1 MLGNTALYSLG
12 EEVDS
17 PLFLLGRRLSI
28 YPARQVASES
38 VPCGLS
44 DAWSSLPLKKL
55 TVLNYLPEAR
65 LDAARKE
72 GEGGAMAIKQQRDIE
87 KYLVERVGQEAARE
101 LVARQSEL
109 LEKLIAGTSGKS
121 KKQMETLEQT
131 ILPRV
136 ALFKALEEQ
145 VSSSEEVT
153 ELMRGYMMDVVA
165 AQKHAF
171 TAGMQV
177 VPGFF
182 DIYKCVF
189 LRVMGTSD
197 LWESTQ
203 SHGRDFFDARITKC
217 LWHDACVENG
227 CPELCPLFCD
237 VDDVN
242 YGGLRKMGFSRTK
255 TLGYGGDCCDFHFY
269 RKG

>member
-1 MLGNTALYSLG
+1 MGVFPAFSSRRVAGDLIRAAGGPGAVSG
-12 EEVDS
+12 DARA
-17 PLFLLGRRLSI
+17 PGFLL
-28 YPARQVASES
+28 
-38 VPCGLS
+38 
-44 DAWSSLPLKKL
+44 LKKL
-55 TVLNYLPEAR
+55 TVLNYLTEAR
-65 LDAARKE
+65 LDATRKE
-72 GEGGAMAIKQQRDIE
+72 GEGGAMAIKQQGDIE
-87 KYLVERVGQEAARE
+87 KYLVEHLRQGTASE
-101 LVARQSEL
+101 LFARQSEL
-109 LEKLIAGTSGKS
+109 LDGLIAGTSGKT

-131 ILPRV
+131 ILPRI
-136 ALFKALEEQ
+136 ALFKALNEQ

-171 TAGMQV
+171 AAGMQV

-182 DIYKCVF
+182 TIYKRVF

-203 SHGRDFFDARITKC
+203 SHGHDFFDARIMKC